1 MPVCMLISC
10 FRDLEAFTKKENAE
24 RKRETEDI
32 NEALR
37 TENEKRIKEAQALK
51 DKMERE
57 NKEMQVRD
65 TQCTTYGPQAECGPQ
80 KLLIWPEKPKCCVFC
95 MFLP

>member
-1 MPVCMLISC
+1 
-10 FRDLEAFTKKENAE
+10 LEAFTKKENAE

-57 NKEMQVRD
+57 NKEMQVGISCFSF
-65 TQCTTYGPQAECGPQ
+65 TNNLLEQF
-80 KLLIWPEKPKCCVFC
+80 LLIYLDLTGVPSRTVVPK
-95 MFLP
+95 LIQ

>member
-1 MPVCMLISC
+1 M
-10 FRDLEAFTKKENAE
+10 EAFTKKENAE

-57 NKEMQVRD
+57 NKEMQVGISCFSFTNIYFTNFYSFIVTLLAYRVE
-65 TQCTTYGPQAECGPQ
+65 QWLLNFSNERTT
-80 KLLIWPEKPKCCVFC
+80 
-95 MFLP
+95 